1 MPKRKKMAAKKKI
14 SPRKVR
20 ASKLQRLELRTPL
33 EEEGFPI
40 KLKQDKALRRLE
52 RGIVRQEK
60 ETGAELDEQERD
72 VFEDPREKE
81 EGLGIEK
88 EENLGVFPYPEIEEA
103 EKKDADEDED
113 EDE

>member
-1 MPKRKKMAAKKKI
+1 MPKRKKSAAKKKL
-14 SPRKVR
+14 SSRKIH
-20 ASKLQRLELRTPL
+20 ASKLQRLGLSTPL

-40 KLKQDKALRRLE
+40 KLKQNKALRRLE

-60 ETGAELDEQERD
+60 ETDVELDEQDRD

-88 EENLGVFPYPEIEEA
+88 DENIGVYPYPEIEEA
-103 EKKDADEDED
+103 EKKDADEDEE
-113 EDE
+113 ED